1 MHSPQSEVA
10 FVDECNAASTSLEVA
25 RCASPVGAVS
35 ACHPFAIRDP
45 MSSYFGEKVQ
55 DKPRKLLLA
64 SIKPPGKFKAFHPV

>member
-10 FVDECNAASTSLEVA
+10 FVDSDECTVASTSLEVA

-45 MSSYFGEKVQ
+45 MFSYLGEKVQ
-55 DKPRKLLLA
+55 EKPPKLLLA
-64 SIKPPGKFKAFHPV
+64 SIKPP

>member
-10 FVDECNAASTSLEVA
+10 FVDECTVASTSLEVA

-35 ACHPFAIRDP
+35 AYHPFAIRDP
-45 MSSYFGEKVQ
+45 MSSFWGEKVQ

-64 SIKPPGKFKAFHPV
+64 SIKPP